1 LLYKAL
7 IQYVITV
14 KKQSFFALVASLV
27 LVLAAVIAFTLM
39 PGAKPSAPAEPT
51 IHKTA
56 GIEGLGGSWALTDHN
71 GQQVTDKD
79 FTGTYRLMSFGFT
92 YCPDVC
98 PTELKRLSLV
108 LEGLGEDAAAI
119 KPLFVTVDPA
129 RDTPDVLK
137 EYLGRF
143 DERFI
148 GLTGTI
154 PQIENMEKIFKVYS
168 AKAEDSEHTEYMVNH
183 SALVYLIG
191 PDDKV
196 LHLFHSGD
204 TPPQMIA
211 LIRQE
216 LERR

>member
-1 LLYKAL
+1 M
-7 IQYVITV
+7 
-14 KKQSFFALVASLV
+14 KKQSFFLLVASLV

-39 PGAKPSAPAEPT
+39 PDSKPSAPT
-51 IHKTA
+51 LQKTA

-71 GQQVTDKD
+71 GKQVSDKD
-79 FTGTYRLMSFGFT
+79 FTGTYRLMFFGFT

-108 LEGLGEDAAAI
+108 LEGLGADAAKI

-129 RDTPDVLK
+129 RDTPEVLK

-148 GLTGTI
+148 GLTGTV

-168 AKAEDSEHTEYMVNH
+168 AKSEDPAHTEYMVNH

-204 TPPQMIA
+204 TPPQMID

-216 LERR
+216 LGRH